1 MAAAVRFGDI
11 PFPKKHFFGNLS
23 PETVQVVYSRLTLSQ
38 SPHAAPRKIRE
49 LSAQA
54 EESSV
59 DFFAVAAGE
68 AGGALRLADGGARRR
83 ARAGA

>member
-23 PETVQVVYSRLTLSQ
+23 LETVQVVYSRLTLSQ

-54 EESSV
+54 EVLSGWS
-59 DFFAVAAGE
+59 AARKSGSTS
-68 AGGALRLADGGARRR
+68 LV
-83 ARAGA
+83 

>member
-1 MAAAVRFGDI
+1 MAAAVRFGAI
-11 PFPKKHFFGNLS
+11 SFPKKHFFGNLS
-23 PETVQVVYSRLTLSQ
+23 LETVQVVYSRLLSHRALMQ
-38 SPHAAPRKIRE
+38 PPRKIRE

-68 AGGALRLADGGARRR
+68 AGGAFRLADGGARRR